1 MILALDV
8 ENTNIVIGCFD
19 GEEIYFTSR
28 IAADRQKTGDEYAIS
43 FKSILEMHGVSLACV
58 NGSIVASVT
67 PALINVIKEALRL
80 LLGTEPLVVGPG
92 VKTGLNILMDNPST
106 LGSDLVVG
114 AVAAMAEYPVPLI
127 VVGLG
132 TATTLLAVNEKKNF
146 VGSVIA
152 PGVALSAQALSEAC
166 DQLPRIS
173 IEAPRDVI
181 GKNTIDCMRS
191 GTVIG
196 AAAMLD
202 GLIERMEEQLGSHC
216 TVIATG
222 RLASVIV
229 PQCRRDMTVD
239 DTLLLKGLR
248 RIYEKNIRK

>member
-1 MILALDV
+1 
-8 ENTNIVIGCFD
+8 
-19 GEEIYFTSR
+19 
-28 IAADRQKTGDEYAIS
+28 
-43 FKSILEMHGVSLACV
+43 
-58 NGSIVASVT
+58 
-67 PALINVIKEALRL
+67 
-80 LLGTEPLVVGPG
+80 
-92 VKTGLNILMDNPST
+92 
-106 LGSDLVVG
+106 
-114 AVAAMAEYPVPLI
+114 
-127 VVGLG
+127 
-132 TATTLLAVNEKKNF
+132 
-146 VGSVIA
+146 
-152 PGVALSAQALSEAC
+152 
-166 DQLPRIS
+166 
-173 IEAPRDVI
+173 
-181 GKNTIDCMRS
+181 MRS